1 MAQILSFP
9 GKTLPVDA
17 SRDQAARNVAR
28 RQIESATTDFDRMM
42 AHHADLQRRADEFNR
57 LCAEAFRDLEAAE
70 RRSLDDSGD
79 DQDSAEVLYHPAFH
93 GPAAHNA
100 ALCCA

>member
-9 GKTLPVDA
+9 GKTLPVDS
-17 SRDQAARNVAR
+17 SRDQAARSVAR
-28 RQIESATTDFDRMM
+28 RQIESATADFDRMM
-42 AHHADLQRRADEFNR
+42 AHHHDLQRRVDEFNR

-70 RRSLDDSGD
+70 RRDDD

-93 GPAAHNA
+93 GPAAQSA